1 MYVLLDRCGCCT
13 ISDCGCSYGLSV
25 NRRRCAISAHSSRST
40 FRANFPGC
48 MDVACANC
56 CCTICSS
63 LVVATGSV
71 LFVGVARLVS
81 VVIAVSSVLIV
92 VASRLAL
99 VFVVARLV
107 FVFVATDYNNN
118 RDTRTSDSSR

>member
-1 MYVLLDRCGCCT
+1 MHVLLDRCGRCT
-13 ISDCGCSYGLSV
+13 ISTCGCSCRLIV
-25 NRRRCAISAHSSRST
+25 NRRR
-40 FRANFPGC
+40 C

-92 VASRLAL
+92 VVARLAL

-107 FVFVATDYNNN
+107 LVFVATDYNNN